1 MVIIRR
7 GRIRRRAAPCGTVY
21 SGGGKVKIV
30 FLERS
35 SLGQDVDLS
44 YFNEL
49 GEVEFYETSTAD
61 EAAERTK
68 DAQIVVSNKVEMSEK
83 TLGEAEELKMICLTA
98 TGTNNVDFAYVNS
111 RNIPVANVKS
121 YSTDSVVQHTFA
133 MLFYLLEKL
142 PYYDR
147 YVKSGEYSKSSL
159 FSHFDYQY
167 HELAGMRFGIIGL
180 GEIGRK
186 VGAIA
191 KLFGCDVCY
200 YSTSGKNYND
210 AFTRLSL
217 EKLLTTSDVISVHA
231 PLNEATQDLLGEAQF
246 RMMKPDAVFLNLGR
260 GPIVVEE
267 ALYKALSE
275 NWIGGA
281 GLDVLRMEPMRPDN
295 PLLKIQDSSRLIIT
309 PHIGWATLEARNRC
323 AREVYENIRAFLRGE
338 ARNIVK

>member
-1 MVIIRR
+1 M
-7 GRIRRRAAPCGTVY
+7 
-21 SGGGKVKIV
+21 KIV
-30 FLERS
+30 FLERN
-35 SLGQDVDLS
+35 SLGHDVDLT

-49 GEVEFYETSTAD
+49 GEVDFYETSTTE
-61 EAAERTK
+61 EAAERTR
-68 DAQIVVSNKVEMSEK
+68 DADIVVSNKVSMSKE
-83 TLGEAEELKMICLTA
+83 TLDGAKNLKMICLTA
-98 TGTNNVDFAYVNS
+98 TGTNNVDFSYVNS

-142 PYYDR
+142 PYYGN
-147 YVKSGEYSKSSL
+147 YVKSGEYARSNL

-186 VGAIA
+186 VGQIA
-191 KLFGCDVCY
+191 RLFGCEVCY
-200 YSTSGKNYND
+200 YSTSGKNNNSE
-210 AFTRLSL
+210 FTKLSL
-217 EKLLTTSDVISVHA
+217 EELLQTSDVVSVHA
-231 PLNEATQDLLGEAQF
+231 PLNENTQDLMGEAQF
-246 RMMKPDAVFLNLGR
+246 RMMKPDSIFLNLGR

-281 GLDVLRMEPMRPDN
+281 GIDVLRTEPVEPDN
-295 PLLKIQDSSRLIIT
+295 PLLQIKDSNRLLIT
-309 PHIGWATLEARNRC
+309 PHIGWATLEARSRC

-338 ARNIVK
+338 ERNIVK

>member
-1 MVIIRR
+1 M
-7 GRIRRRAAPCGTVY
+7 
-21 SGGGKVKIV
+21 KIV

-44 YFNEL
+44 YFSEL
-49 GEVEFYETSTAD
+49 GDVEFYETSTVE
-61 EAAERTK
+61 EAAKRTK

-83 TLGEAEELKMICLTA
+83 TLAEAKELKMICLTA
-98 TGTNNVDFAYVNS
+98 TGTNNVDFPYVNS

-142 PYYDR
+142 AYYDKF
-147 YVKSGEYSKSSL
+147 VKSGDYAKGSL

-186 VGAIA
+186 VGRIA
-191 KLFGCDVCY
+191 QLFGCEVCY
-200 YSTSGKNYND
+200 YSTSGKNNND
-210 AFTRLSL
+210 EFMRLSL
-217 EKLLTTSDVISVHA
+217 GELLKTSDVVSVHA
-231 PLNEATQDLLGEAQF
+231 PLTENTQDLMGEAEF
-246 RMMKPDAVFLNLGR
+246 RMMKPGAIFLNLGR

-275 NWIGGA
+275 NWISGA
-281 GLDVLRMEPMRPDN
+281 GIDVLRVEPIKPDN
-295 PLLKIQDSSRLIIT
+295 PLLKIQDSNRLIIT

-323 AREVYENIRAFLRGE
+323 AQEVYENIRAFLRGE

>member
-1 MVIIRR
+1 M
-7 GRIRRRAAPCGTVY
+7 
-21 SGGGKVKIV
+21 KIV
-30 FLERS
+30 FLERN

-44 YFNEL
+44 YFREL
-49 GEVEFYETSTAD
+49 GDVVFYETSTVE

-68 DAQIVVSNKVEMSEK
+68 DAQIVVSNKVPMSEK
-83 TLGEAEELKMICLTA
+83 TLAGAKDLKMVCLTA
-98 TGTNNVDFAYVNS
+98 TGTNNVDFSYMNS

-142 PYYDR
+142 PYYDN
-147 YVKSGEYSKSSL
+147 YVKSGDYARSDM

-186 VGAIA
+186 VGQIA
-191 KLFGCDVCY
+191 QLFGCQVCY
-200 YSTSGKNYND
+200 YSTSGKNVND
-210 AFTRLSL
+210 EFLQLSL
-217 EKLLTTSDVISVHA
+217 EELLKTCDVVSVHA
-231 PLNEATQDLLGEAQF
+231 PLNENTQDLIGEVQF
-246 RMMKPDAVFLNLGR
+246 RMMKPDAIFLNLGR

-267 ALYKALSE
+267 ALYKALAE

-281 GLDVLRMEPMRPDN
+281 GIDVLRTEPMKPDN
-295 PLLKIQDSSRLIIT
+295 PLLKIQDSNRLIIT

-323 AREVYENIRAFLRGE
+323 AREVYENIRAFLRE
-338 ARNIVK
+338 ETRNIVK

>member
-1 MVIIRR
+1 M
-7 GRIRRRAAPCGTVY
+7 
-21 SGGGKVKIV
+21 KIV
-30 FLERS
+30 FLES
-35 SLGQDVDLS
+35 DSWGTDIDLS
-44 YFNEL
+44 YFKEL
-49 GEVEFYETSTAD
+49 GEVVFYETSTD
-61 EAAERTK
+61 EETVERVK
-68 DAQIVVSNKVEMSEK
+68 DAQIVVVNKIEMSEK
-83 TLGEAEELKMICLTA
+83 TLKEAKELKMICLTA
-98 TGTNNVDFAYVNS
+98 TGTNNVDFSYVNS
-111 RNIPVANVKS
+111 RNIAVANVKS

-142 PYYDR
+142 PYYDTF
-147 YVKSGEYSKSSL
+147 VKSGEYSKSNL
-159 FSHFDYQY
+159 FSHFDYPY
-167 HELAGMRFGIIGL
+167 HELAGKRFGIIGL

-210 AFTRLSL
+210 AFTRLTL
-217 EKLLTTSDVISVHA
+217 EELLKTSDVVSVHA
-231 PLNEATQDLLGEAQF
+231 PLTENTLDLLGEAQF
-246 RMMKPDAVFLNLGR
+246 RMMKPEAIFLNLGR

-281 GLDVLRMEPMRPDN
+281 GLDVLRMEPIKPDN
-295 PLLKIQDSSRLIIT
+295 PLLKIQDSNRLIIT

-323 AREVYENIRAFLRGE
+323 AGEVYKNIEAFLRGE